1 MAVTASLSSHVMLNQ
16 HLLEAVM
23 GKSPSLR
30 VVFSAYKDFTCI
42 LLCPSESGVYKFPK
56 SGRIKDIAF
65 SRSPV
70 EAGSPCRPAT
80 RRRGIPHTAERWAG
94 WIRETGEVRQSEC
107 LEKERR
113 KAWGLMRSRERH
125 ENWVRVFHVF
135 LAFSREGLQR
145 SGVRLVR
152 EEFARNVGPA
162 CWEAP
167 CTYPAYEVCC
177 S

>member
-1 MAVTASLSSHVMLNQ
+1 MLDT
-16 HLLEAVM
+16 LVRPDA
-23 GKSPSLR
+23 GP
-30 VVFSAYKDFTCI
+30 A
-42 LLCPSESGVYKFPK
+42 K
-56 SGRIKDIAF
+56 SGNLSAWKRETEGVGTD
-65 SRSPV
+65 
-70 EAGSPCRPAT
+70 EEQGAT
-80 RRRGIPHTAERWAG
+80 RELGAR
-94 WIRETGEVRQSEC
+94 
-107 LEKERR
+107 
-113 KAWGLMRSRERH
+113 
-125 ENWVRVFHVF
+125 FHVF

>member
-1 MAVTASLSSHVMLNQ
+1 
-16 HLLEAVM
+16 M
-23 GKSPSLR
+23 GVLDTLVRPD
-30 VVFSAYKDFTCI
+30 AG
-42 LLCPSESGVYKFPK
+42 PAK
-56 SGRIKDIAF
+56 SGN
-65 SRSPV
+65 P
-70 EAGSPCRPAT
+70 
-80 RRRGIPHTAERWAG
+80 
-94 WIRETGEVRQSEC
+94 EC

>member
-1 MAVTASLSSHVMLNQ
+1 M
-16 HLLEAVM
+16 
-23 GKSPSLR
+23 
-30 VVFSAYKDFTCI
+30 
-42 LLCPSESGVYKFPK
+42 
-56 SGRIKDIAF
+56 
-65 SRSPV
+65 
-70 EAGSPCRPAT
+70 
-80 RRRGIPHTAERWAG
+80 
-94 WIRETGEVRQSEC
+94 
-107 LEKERR
+107 
-113 KAWGLMRSRERH
+113 
-125 ENWVRVFHVF
+125 RVFHVF

>member
-1 MAVTASLSSHVMLNQ
+1 MLDT
-16 HLLEAVM
+16 LVRPDA
-23 GKSPSLR
+23 GP
-30 VVFSAYKDFTCI
+30 A
-42 LLCPSESGVYKFPK
+42 K
-56 SGRIKDIAF
+56 SG
-65 SRSPV
+65 
-70 EAGSPCRPAT
+70 
-80 RRRGIPHTAERWAG
+80 
-94 WIRETGEVRQSEC
+94 QSEC

-162 CWEAP
+162 L
-167 CTYPAYEVCC
+167 
-177 S
+177 SLIHI

>member
-1 MAVTASLSSHVMLNQ
+1 MLDT
-16 HLLEAVM
+16 LVRPDA
-23 GKSPSLR
+23 GP
-30 VVFSAYKDFTCI
+30 A
-42 LLCPSESGVYKFPK
+42 K
-56 SGRIKDIAF
+56 SG
-65 SRSPV
+65 
-70 EAGSPCRPAT
+70 
-80 RRRGIPHTAERWAG
+80 
-94 WIRETGEVRQSEC
+94 QSEC

-125 ENWVRVFHVF
+125 EKWVRVFHVF
-135 LAFSREGLQR
+135 WAFSREGLQR

-162 CWEAP
+162 CREAP

>member
-1 MAVTASLSSHVMLNQ
+1 MLDT
-16 HLLEAVM
+16 LVRPDA
-23 GKSPSLR
+23 GP
-30 VVFSAYKDFTCI
+30 A
-42 LLCPSESGVYKFPK
+42 K
-56 SGRIKDIAF
+56 SG
-65 SRSPV
+65 
-70 EAGSPCRPAT
+70 
-80 RRRGIPHTAERWAG
+80 
-94 WIRETGEVRQSEC
+94 QSEC

-125 ENWVRVFHVF
+125 ETWVRVFHVF

-162 CWEAP
+162 CREAP

>member
-1 MAVTASLSSHVMLNQ
+1 MLDT
-16 HLLEAVM
+16 LVRPDA
-23 GKSPSLR
+23 GP
-30 VVFSAYKDFTCI
+30 A
-42 LLCPSESGVYKFPK
+42 K
-56 SGRIKDIAF
+56 SG
-65 SRSPV
+65 
-70 EAGSPCRPAT
+70 
-80 RRRGIPHTAERWAG
+80 
-94 WIRETGEVRQSEC
+94 QSEC

-162 CWEAP
+162 CREAAMHLSCLRGLLQLNVLP
-167 CTYPAYEVCC
+167 RGGDQGVIREMC
-177 S
+177 SQRTEPRGERLPGPTLV

>member
-1 MAVTASLSSHVMLNQ
+1 MLNQ

-80 RRRGIPHTAERWAG
+80 RRRGIHTQQIGGRVGYASPAR
-94 WIRETGEVRQSEC
+94 RRTGEVRQSEC

-152 EEFARNVGPA
+152 EEFAGNVGPA